1 MAKRNTVVSSRRAT
15 DAPKDLSDHIF
26 YGMKLDEE
34 QTAFRDAIYS
44 NDYDVVFCNAKS
56 GSGKTTIAV
65 ATAMLMHKDGLIDSI
80 VYMTAAG
87 VHEHK
92 QGLLPGTLEEKSQFN
107 YLPLKQALLKID
119 YDPAQIV
126 CSDMNA
132 IAQKEG
138 VACILAQTDSYIRG
152 INIGDIDNRTLLIV
166 DETQNFT
173 REALRAV
180 LTRINNGKV
189 VCIGCDCQ
197 IDLKYAQD
205 SAFMRAINLYS
216 TKEKCA
222 VCKLSKCY
230 RGWVAE
236 LADEI

>member
-1 MAKRNTVVSSRRAT
+1 MAKKSSSA
-15 DAPKDLSDHIF
+15 AVQKIEEPPKDLDGHIF
-26 YGMKLDEE
+26 YGIKLDEE
-34 QTAFRDAIYS
+34 QRVFRDAIYS

-65 ATAMLMHKDGLIDSI
+65 ATAMLMYDYGLIDSI
-80 VYMTAAG
+80 VYMSAAG

-107 YLPLKQALLKID
+107 YLPLKQALLKIGH
-119 YDPAQIV
+119 DPNHVI

-132 IAQKEG
+132 MAQKDG
-138 VACILAQTDSYIRG
+138 SPAILAQTDSYIRG
-152 INIGDIDNRTLLIV
+152 INIGDVDNRALMIV

-180 LTRINNGKV
+180 MTRINNGKV
-189 VCIGCDCQ
+189 VLIGCDCQ
-197 IDLKYAQD
+197 IDLKFPQD
-205 SAFMRAINLYS
+205 SGFVRAINLYS
-216 TKEKCA
+216 QCERAKI
-222 VCKLSKCY
+222 CKLSKCY

-236 LADEI
+236 LADTI

>member
-1 MAKRNTVVSSRRAT
+1 MFFYSTHILFASKQVADLLPEGHRANYAIRWGKIVVHIGIVERLLDMNLQQIGILYT
-15 DAPKDLSDHIF
+15 DAGKS
-26 YGMKLDEE
+26 
-34 QTAFRDAIYS
+34 AFL
-44 NDYDVVFCNAKS
+44 
-56 GSGKTTIAV
+56 
-65 ATAMLMHKDGLIDSI
+65 TAMYIIFVPLIGIFLKRRPSPMIPVCVLLAAVGLYFLSC
-80 VYMTAAG
+80 AG
-87 VHEHK
+87 V
-92 QGLLPGTLEEKSQFN
+92 S
-107 YLPLKQALLKID
+107 
-119 YDPAQIV
+119 
-126 CSDMNA
+126 
-132 IAQKEG
+132 
-138 VACILAQTDSYIRG
+138 G

-205 SAFMRAINLYS
+205 SAFMRAIHLYS

-222 VCKLSKCY
+222 VCNLSKCY